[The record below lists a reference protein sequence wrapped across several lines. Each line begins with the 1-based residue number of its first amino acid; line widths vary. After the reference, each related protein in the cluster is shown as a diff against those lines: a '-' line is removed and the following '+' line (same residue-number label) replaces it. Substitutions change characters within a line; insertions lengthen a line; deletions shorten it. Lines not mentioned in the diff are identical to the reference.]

1 MSDREDQVL
10 TQYNKNPRYLS
21 KQFIDSIPWGDVKK
35 HPLPDKFIPIILYM
49 RDIEAFT
56 DIYYKQLI
64 KTPTGKDP
72 IIRKFMDRW
81 LVEEA
86 THAELLNRFLNEA
99 GYETSQR
106 WFEEARQKIPKEYT
120 FKDKVTPMLTN
131 MFGKQ
136 FTPVHMTWGAIQE
149 LSTLQGYKRLWEM
162 AEHPVL
168 EYILKGIAK
177 EESTHIFFYYT
188 IAKIKLEES
197 KFGQKLTNFII
208 KNFWKPIGSDIKPA
222 EDTNYVI
229 RELFNGVNAL
239 DIVKNNINGSI
250 ERLPG
255 FEDVDVI
262 LKRIATIAN
271 QKSAISAWQ
280 DRGKGLNNWC
290 FEGFF
295 FTTHLIGIF
304 FITV

>member
-1 MSDREDQVL
+1 MSVREDQVL
-10 TQYNKNPRYLS
+10 NQYNKNPRYLS
-21 KQFIDSIPWGDVKK
+21 KQFIDSIPWGDIKK
-35 HPLPDKFIPIILYM
+35 TVLPERFIPVIMYM

-56 DIYYKQLI
+56 DVYYKQLI
-64 KTPTGKDP
+64 RTPTGQDP

-99 GYETSQR
+99 GIDTDPR
-106 WFEEARQKIPKEYT
+106 WMEEARAAIPKEYKFSDT
-120 FKDKVTPMLTN
+120 VTPMLAKL
-131 MFGKQ
+131 FGKQ
-136 FTPVHMTWGAIQE
+136 FTPVHMTWGAINE
-149 LSTLQGYKRLWEM
+149 LSTLQGYKRLWEL
-162 AEHPVL
+162 AQHPVL

-208 KNFWKPIGSDIKPA
+208 DRFWQPVGSGIKPQ

-229 RELFNGVNAL
+229 KELFNGVDAM
-239 DIVKNNINGSI
+239 DIVHNNINGSL

-255 FEDVDVI
+255 FQATKIITD
-262 LKRIATIAN
+262 RIGAIAN
-271 QKSAISAWQ
+271 PPTAT
-280 DRGKGLNNWC
+280 LN
-290 FEGFF
+290 
-295 FTTHLIGIF
+295 
-304 FITV
+304 

>member
-208 KNFWKPIGSDIKPA
+208 KNFWKPIGSDIKSA

-255 FEDVDVI
+255 FEDIDVI

-271 QKSAISAWQ
+271 QKTAISA
-280 DRGKGLNNWC
+280 
-290 FEGFF
+290 
-295 FTTHLIGIF
+295 
-304 FITV
+304 

>member
-1 MSDREDQVL
+1 MASMSDRENQVL
-10 TQYNKNPRYLS
+10 SQYNKNPRYLS
-21 KQFIDSIPWGDVKK
+21 KQFIDSIPWQDVKK
-35 HPLPDKFIPIILYM
+35 YPLPEKFIPIILYM

-99 GYETSQR
+99 GFETSQR
-106 WFEEARQKIPKEYT
+106 WFEEARQAIPENYK
-120 FKDKVTPMLTN
+120 FKDSVTPLLTN

-149 LSTLQGYKRLWEM
+149 LSTLQGYKRLWEL
-162 AEHPVL
+162 ANHPVL

-188 IAKIKLEES
+188 VAKIKLEES

-208 KNFWKPIGSDIKPA
+208 KNFWKPIGSDIKPQA
-222 EDTNYVI
+222 ATDYVI
-229 RELFNGVNAL
+229 KELFNGVDAL
-239 DIVKNNINGSI
+239 DIVKNNINGSL

-255 FEDVDVI
+255 FEDTTIVLD
-262 LKRIATIAN
+262 RIKAIAQSN
-271 QKSAISAWQ
+271 TLGNTLPA
-280 DRGKGLNNWC
+280 
-290 FEGFF
+290 
-295 FTTHLIGIF
+295 
-304 FITV
+304 